1 MDNRQKLPDI
11 KETRLNILA
20 ELRAQVRFLNE
31 HSSADNPLFITA
43 TSHAINSL
51 LEAYIN
57 SLPPTYKETVDNDG

>member
-20 ELRAQVRFLNE
+20 ELRAQVKFLNE
-31 HSSADNPLFITA
+31 HSTEDNPLFMQS

-57 SLPPTYKETVDNDG
+57 SLPPTYKDSDHDG

>member
-1 MDNRQKLPDI
+1 MDNKKLPDI

-20 ELRAQVRFLNE
+20 ELRAQVKFLNE
-31 HSSADNPLFITA
+31 HSTSDNPLFMQA

-57 SLPPTYKETVDNDG
+57 SLPPTYKETVDHDG